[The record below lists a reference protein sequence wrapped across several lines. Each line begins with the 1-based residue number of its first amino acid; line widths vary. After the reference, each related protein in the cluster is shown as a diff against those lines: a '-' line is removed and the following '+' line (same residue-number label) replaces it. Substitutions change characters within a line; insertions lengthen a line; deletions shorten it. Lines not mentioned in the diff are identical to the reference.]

1 VADSEPDSDRPL
13 GRRESKK
20 LKTRQAIRG
29 EAFRLFDEQGYAN
42 TTIEQIAAAAQV
54 SVSTYFR
61 YFPGKESVLL
71 ADDLSTV
78 LLATLTAQPPHLT
91 ALAAFRAAVH
101 EAYDHMTADEWEL
114 EKIRQRLLYSLPELQ
129 GALRDEYHSLVSGV
143 SEAMAERLTRGSH
156 ELEIR
161 VFAGAVVGAIMALGN
176 RGPFSLD
183 NVDAAMDFL
192 ESGLGLG

>member
-1 VADSEPDSDRPL
+1 MADSEPDSDRPL

-20 LKTRQAIRG
+20 LRTRQAIRR
-29 EAFRLFDEQGYAN
+29 EAFRLFDEQGYAA
-42 TTIEQIAAAAQV
+42 TTIEQITAAAQV

-78 LLATLTAQPPHLT
+78 LLATLTAQPPQMT

-101 EAYDHMTADEWEL
+101 DAYDHMTADEWEL

-192 ESGLGLG
+192 ESGLELG